1 MKILIAETINYS
13 IAALSELKKIA
24 EVDLIDINENELTNA
39 LNNYD
44 VFWFR
49 LGFKLNA
56 DIIMQAEQCKFIICP
71 VTGLDHID
79 LEACKQKQI
88 TVISLKGEK
97 EFLKKVRA
105 TAEHTI
111 GLALSLIR
119 NIPQAVNSTQ
129 NNTWNRT
136 PFKGHE
142 LFEKTVGILGVGRLG
157 TITSS
162 YFKAFG
168 ATVLG
173 FDIHSFDA
181 QICEPVADM
190 NELFLKCDLISVH
203 VNLNDDTYHL
213 IGDEQFNLMKP
224 GSWFINTSRGQIV
237 DSAALINALKNNQL
251 AGAATDVIEQEFNY
265 QDDLLLQYA
274 KLNDNLIITPH
285 IGGNTYESFAK
296 TELFMVEKLKSKL
309 TH

>member
-1 MKILIAETINYS
+1 MKVIIAETEDFSPEAIK
-13 IAALSELKKIA
+13 ALESFA
-24 EVDLIDINENELTNA
+24 EVDCINLKKHQLVDA
-39 LNNYD
+39 LKNYD
-44 VFWFR
+44 IFWFR
-49 LGFKLNA
+49 LKFKLTA
-56 DIIMQAEQCKFIICP
+56 EIIMQAVQCKFIICP

-79 LEACKQKQI
+79 LEACEQKQI

-111 GLALSLIR
+111 GLALSLLR

-129 NNTWNRT
+129 NNIWNRT

-142 LFEKTVGILGVGRLG
+142 LYEKTVGILGVGRLG

-162 YFKAFG
+162 YFKTFG
-168 ATVLG
+168 ANVLG
-173 FDIHSFDA
+173 FDINPFNV
-181 QICEPVADM
+181 QICDPVSDM
-190 NELFLKCDLISVH
+190 NELFRKCDLISVH